1 MQVLYRIHLTATLP
15 LTTTQSQRLAPSL
28 PRQRAILVI
37 HDHLYPNGP
46 RRPATVDRPTPP
58 WFPGYPATW
67 SNESVDASCKFEQV
81 QIGWKEYLGGYG
93 CCFSRFGY
101 TLGRSRHCKLRS
113 SYIPTQLTV
122 QNYDM
127 PTNSKDYVHR
137 VGRTARAGR
146 AGKSVTLV
154 TQYDV
159 EILQRIESHIGKKMT
174 AFEVDKEAVALLHD
188 SVNRATREAAL
199 EMRDA
204 GTGGGGG
211 KRGRDHGK
219 RGREDDRDRDDDQ
232 HEAGMPSR
240 KPNKFKK
247 R

>member
-1 MQVLYRIHLTATLP
+1 
-15 LTTTQSQRLAPSL
+15 
-28 PRQRAILVI
+28 
-37 HDHLYPNGP
+37 
-46 RRPATVDRPTPP
+46 
-58 WFPGYPATW
+58 
-67 SNESVDASCKFEQV
+67 
-81 QIGWKEYLGGYG
+81 
-93 CCFSRFGY
+93 
-101 TLGRSRHCKLRS
+101 
-113 SYIPTQLTV
+113 
-122 QNYDM
+122 M

-159 EILQRIESHIGKKMT
+159 EILQRIESHIGKKMA

-188 SVNRATREAAL
+188 SVNRATREAML

-219 RGREDDRDRDDDQ
+219 RGRDDDNRDRDDDQ

>member
-1 MQVLYRIHLTATLP
+1 
-15 LTTTQSQRLAPSL
+15 
-28 PRQRAILVI
+28 
-37 HDHLYPNGP
+37 
-46 RRPATVDRPTPP
+46 
-58 WFPGYPATW
+58 
-67 SNESVDASCKFEQV
+67 
-81 QIGWKEYLGGYG
+81 
-93 CCFSRFGY
+93 
-101 TLGRSRHCKLRS
+101 
-113 SYIPTQLTV
+113 
-122 QNYDM
+122 M

-159 EILQRIESHIGKKMT
+159 EILQRIESHIGKKMA
-174 AFEVDKEAVALLHD
+174 AFEVDREAVALLHD
-188 SVNRATREAAL
+188 SVNRATREAML

-219 RGREDDRDRDDDQ
+219 RGREDDNRDRDDDQ

>member
-1 MQVLYRIHLTATLP
+1 
-15 LTTTQSQRLAPSL
+15 
-28 PRQRAILVI
+28 
-37 HDHLYPNGP
+37 
-46 RRPATVDRPTPP
+46 
-58 WFPGYPATW
+58 
-67 SNESVDASCKFEQV
+67 
-81 QIGWKEYLGGYG
+81 
-93 CCFSRFGY
+93 
-101 TLGRSRHCKLRS
+101 
-113 SYIPTQLTV
+113 
-122 QNYDM
+122 M

-159 EILQRIESHIGKKMT
+159 EILQRIESHIGKKMA

-188 SVNRATREAAL
+188 SVNRATREAML

-219 RGREDDRDRDDDQ
+219 RGREDDNRDRDDDQ

>member
-1 MQVLYRIHLTATLP
+1 M
-15 LTTTQSQRLAPSL
+15 
-28 PRQRAILVI
+28 
-37 HDHLYPNGP
+37 
-46 RRPATVDRPTPP
+46 
-58 WFPGYPATW
+58 
-67 SNESVDASCKFEQV
+67 
-81 QIGWKEYLGGYG
+81 
-93 CCFSRFGY
+93 
-101 TLGRSRHCKLRS
+101 
-113 SYIPTQLTV
+113 
-122 QNYDM
+122 
-127 PTNSKDYVHR
+127 
-137 VGRTARAGR
+137 
-146 AGKSVTLV
+146 TLV

>member
-1 MQVLYRIHLTATLP
+1 
-15 LTTTQSQRLAPSL
+15 
-28 PRQRAILVI
+28 
-37 HDHLYPNGP
+37 
-46 RRPATVDRPTPP
+46 
-58 WFPGYPATW
+58 
-67 SNESVDASCKFEQV
+67 
-81 QIGWKEYLGGYG
+81 
-93 CCFSRFGY
+93 
-101 TLGRSRHCKLRS
+101 
-113 SYIPTQLTV
+113 
-122 QNYDM
+122 
-127 PTNSKDYVHR
+127 
-137 VGRTARAGR
+137 
-146 AGKSVTLV
+146 VTLV

-159 EILQRIESHIGKKMT
+159 EILQRIESHIGKKMA

-188 SVNRATREAAL
+188 SVNRATREAML

-219 RGREDDRDRDDDQ
+219 RGREDDRDRDDDS

>member
-1 MQVLYRIHLTATLP
+1 LHPDIA
-15 LTTTQSQRLAPSL
+15 
-28 PRQRAILVI
+28 
-37 HDHLYPNGP
+37 
-46 RRPATVDRPTPP
+46 DR
-58 WFPGYPATW
+58 
-67 SNESVDASCKFEQV
+67 
-81 QIGWKEYLGGYG
+81 
-93 CCFSRFGY
+93 
-101 TLGRSRHCKLRS
+101 
-113 SYIPTQLTV
+113 